1 MRLKLIIIFPALLT
15 LMLLVSCSGI
25 SRVPSFVP
33 HKMDIRQGN
42 MVTPEMRSKLKVGL
56 SRAQASAVLGTPLVN
71 DALHANRWDY
81 VYRLEQDRK
90 LIQQQ
95 SMTVFFDGDVVA
107 RIEDGS
113 MPLLPPM
120 PALPAMPALPPDAI
134 SAVTVPIESA
144 PVAAV
149 PAEIEIAPES
159 PVAEAQPVAE
169 AVPVVI
175 AAIPVEQQ
183 VADAVDDWA
192 AAWAAQD
199 VTKYLAH
206 YSLDFKPAD
215 GSSRA
220 VWESQRRKT
229 LARAKNIQLRL
240 SDIKVSVQ
248 AENRASVNFKQSY
261 RADNYTDAIRKTLE
275 LEKIGDEWLIVSEKI
290 AGK

>member
-1 MRLKLIIIFPALLT
+1 MRLKSIIIFPALLT

-56 SRAQASAVLGTPLVN
+56 SRAQVSAVLGTPLVN

-81 VYRLEQDRK
+81 VYRFEQDRK

-113 MPLLPPM
+113 MPVLPPS
-120 PALPAMPALPPDAI
+120 AI
-134 SAVTVPIESA
+134 STVTVPIESA
-144 PVAAV
+144 PVAAL
-149 PAEIEIAPES
+149 PAEIEVAPES
-159 PVAEAQPVAE
+159 PVEQAQPVAE
-169 AVPVVI
+169 AVPVVV
-175 AAIPVEQQ
+175 AAIPAEQQ

-229 LARAKNIQLRL
+229 LAKAKNIHVEL

-275 LEKIGDEWLIVSEKI
+275 LEKTGDEWLIVSEKI

>member
-1 MRLKLIIIFPALLT
+1 MRLKLIILFPALLT

-56 SRAQASAVLGTPLVN
+56 SRAQVSAVLGTPLVN

-81 VYRLEQDRK
+81 VYRFEQDRK

-107 RIEDGS
+107 RIEDGN
-113 MPLLPPM
+113 MPVLSPG
-120 PALPAMPALPPDAI
+120 AI
-134 SAVTVPIESA
+134 SEVTVPIESA

-149 PAEIEIAPES
+149 PAEIEVAPES
-159 PVAEAQPVAE
+159 PVEQAQPVAE
-169 AVPVVI
+169 AVPVVV
-175 AAIPVEQQ
+175 AAIPAEQQ
-183 VADAVDDWA
+183 VADAVENWA

-275 LEKIGDEWLIVSEKI
+275 LEKTGDEWLIVSEKI